1 MKKRYLIATLVVLS
15 VISLAIGVRS
25 VSLVDIFYG
34 NNEVL
39 DILWLSR
46 IPRLAS
52 IIFAGFAMSISGL
65 IMQQLARNKF
75 VSPTTATTLDA
86 AKLGILFALVLFP
99 TSNSITKMLV
109 VFVFSLISTM
119 LFLGLLNHIKFK
131 NAIFIPLLGLM
142 LGGIIDSVTTFFA
155 YQFNLIQGINT
166 WLQGDFSMVIKGN
179 YELLFITIPLVILA
193 FLYAHRFTLAGM
205 GEDFATNLGLKYN
218 QIIVI
223 GLVIVALLSSV
234 VVITV
239 GVIPFLGLI
248 IPNIVSIY
256 RGDNIRNSL
265 WETALLGAIFL
276 LACDILGRVI
286 IFPYEISI
294 GMMVGVIGTAVFL
307 FLLVRRKPNEA

>member
-1 MKKRYLIATLVVLS
+1 MKKRYLIAVLVILS

-25 VSLVDIFYG
+25 VSLLDVFYG
-34 NNEVL
+34 NKEVF

-86 AKLGILFALVLFP
+86 AKLGILFVLALMP
-99 TSNSITKMLV
+99 ASHSIIKMLV
-109 VFVFSLISTM
+109 VFVFSLVSTI
-119 LFLGLLNHIKFK
+119 LFLVLLNHIKFK

-179 YELLFITIPLVILA
+179 YELLFITIPLVIVA

-218 QIIVI
+218 QIVFI
-223 GLVIVALLSSV
+223 GLIIVALLSSV